1 MAPVVAKEKSK
12 VVKHMDRCS
21 QLDCDPREQHLGFQR
36 VESLPRGLLMG
47 SFRRKPRY
55 FCTLAVSAAFVTLAS
70 FLAQGQSSAAS
81 EPAVIYG
88 VVRDA
93 RGQPVPAASVHMQLE
108 GTKQVVTVETDSKGA
123 YRCGSLREGVY
134 NLHAEKAGSG
144 DGSAGSVVLKA
155 NQASKVDFTLAV
167 TAPNAGQSSAAKA
180 PEFFDEPQF
189 TVAGVIDATNHGGHG
204 SDAIFRTSRSLA
216 RDVAS
221 INPQPVTSPTRSV
234 EEEASLREAVKRAPE
249 SFEANQQLGI
259 FLARSGHPKEAVPYL
274 ERSNQSR
281 PEDYESAYTL
291 AQAYLDAADYEH
303 AAAIGRGLLAKH
315 DTAAVH
321 HLLGDV
327 EEKRKRPVEAVGE
340 YQRAAELDPSEPNFF
355 DWGAELLT
363 HRALQPAIEVF
374 SKGNHLFPQSARMLV
389 GLGVAWYATG
399 SSDLAAKYV
408 CDASDLNPGD
418 GNPYLVLGK
427 MQMAHPSPSSAVLAR
442 MERFVRLQPNNALAN
457 YYYAVALWKTEKTSG
472 VSSNP
477 ANAAQIESL
486 LENAVR
492 LDPKLAR
499 GFLQLG
505 ILSEERSDLPK
516 AIAAYQTAIATDSQ
530 LEEAHYRLAQIYR
543 RMGEKLKAQE
553 EIKLYEQISQKTARQ
568 AEEEGREIPQ
578 FVYTLR
584 DPKSPAQSQ

>member
-1 MAPVVAKEKSK
+1 MDFLRSRARHICRLIVCTALLTFAPFMA
-12 VVKHMDRCS
+12 R
-21 QLDCDPREQHLGFQR
+21 
-36 VESLPRGLLMG
+36 
-47 SFRRKPRY
+47 
-55 FCTLAVSAAFVTLAS
+55 
-70 FLAQGQSSAAS
+70 GQSSL
-81 EPAVIYG
+81 PAESAIIYG

-93 RGQPVPAASVHMQLE
+93 HGQPVPAASVHMQLE
-108 GTKQVVTVETDSKGA
+108 GTTQVVTVETDSKGA

-134 NLHAEKAGSG
+134 NLRAEKAGSG
-144 DGSAGSVVLKA
+144 DGSADSVVLKA
-155 NQASKVDFTLAV
+155 NQASRVDFTLAA
-167 TAPNAGQSSAAKA
+167 TASNAGQSSAAKA

-189 TVAGVIDATNHGGHG
+189 TVAGVTDATNHGGHG
-204 SDAIFRTSRSLA
+204 SDAIFRTSQSLA
-216 RDVAS
+216 RNVAS
-221 INPQPVTSPTRSV
+221 INPRPDLSPARSV
-234 EEEASLREAVKRAPE
+234 KDEASLREAVKRAPE
-249 SFEANQQLGI
+249 SFEANQQLGL
-259 FLARSGHPKEAVPYL
+259 FLARAGHSKEAVPYL

-291 AQAYLDAADYEH
+291 AQAYLDVADYEH
-303 AAAIGRGLLAKH
+303 AAAIARGLLGKH

-327 EEKRKRPVEAVGE
+327 EEKRKRPVVAVGE

-374 SKGNHLFPQSARMLV
+374 SKGNRLFPQSGRMLV

-399 SSDLAAKYV
+399 SSDVAAKYV

-418 GNPYLVLGK
+418 SNPYLVLGK
-427 MQMAHPSPSSAVLAR
+427 MQMAHPSPSEAVLAR

-457 YYYAVALWKTEKTSG
+457 YYYAVALWKTEKTSD
-472 VSSNP
+472 VSKNP

-499 GFLQLG
+499 GFLQMG
-505 ILSEERSDLPK
+505 VLSEERPDLPK
-516 AIAAYQTAIATDSQ
+516 AMAAYQAAIAADSE
-530 LEEAHYRLAQIYR
+530 LEEAHYRLAQVYR

-553 EIKLYEQISQKTARQ
+553 EIRLYEQISKKTAQQ

>member
-1 MAPVVAKEKSK
+1 
-12 VVKHMDRCS
+12 MDFLRLRARHICR
-21 QLDCDPREQHLGFQR
+21 LI
-36 VESLPRGLLMG
+36 V
-47 SFRRKPRY
+47 
-55 FCTLAVSAAFVTLAS
+55 CTAFVTFAP
-70 FLAQGQSSAAS
+70 FMARGQSSQ
-81 EPAVIYG
+81 PAESAIIFG
-88 VVRDA
+88 IVRDA
-93 RGQPVPAASVHMQLE
+93 YGQPVAAASVHMQLE
-108 GTKQVVTVETDSKGA
+108 GTKQVVTVETDSTGA

-134 NLHAEKAGSG
+134 NLRAEKAGSG

-167 TAPNAGQSSAAKA
+167 TASNAGQSSAAKA

-189 TVAGVIDATNHGGHG
+189 TVAGVTDAANHGGHG
-204 SDAIFRTSRSLA
+204 SDAVFRTSRSLA

-221 INPQPVTSPTRSV
+221 INPQPVSSPARSV
-234 EEEASLREAVKRAPE
+234 KDEASLREAVKRAPE
-249 SFEANQQLGI
+249 SFEANQQLGLL
-259 FLARSGHPKEAVPYL
+259 LARSGHPKEAVPYL

-303 AAAIGRGLLAKH
+303 AAAIARGLLAKH

-340 YQRAAELDPSEPNFF
+340 YQHAAELDPSEPNFF

-374 SKGNHLFPQSARMLV
+374 SKGNRLFPQSPRMLV

-408 CDASDLNPGD
+408 CEASDLNPGD

-457 YYYAVALWKTEKTSG
+457 YYYAVALWKTEKSSG
-472 VSSNP
+472 VSSDA

-492 LDPKLAR
+492 LDPRLAR
-499 GFLQLG
+499 GFLLLG
-505 ILSEERSDLPK
+505 VLSEERADLPK
-516 AIAAYQTAIATDSQ
+516 AMAAYQAAIAADSQ
-530 LEEAHYRLAQIYR
+530 LEEAHYRLAQVYR

-553 EIKLYEQISQKTARQ
+553 EIKLYEQISKKTAQQ

-584 DPKSPAQSQ
+584 DPKSPTQSQ

>member
-1 MAPVVAKEKSK
+1 MLIGFLRQKARHLSRFVLCVAVVCAPFVA
-12 VVKHMDRCS
+12 R
-21 QLDCDPREQHLGFQR
+21 
-36 VESLPRGLLMG
+36 
-47 SFRRKPRY
+47 
-55 FCTLAVSAAFVTLAS
+55 
-70 FLAQGQSSAAS
+70 GQSIEGAT
-81 EPAVIYG
+81 VYG
-88 VVRDA
+88 TVRDA
-93 RGQPVPAASVHMQLE
+93 HGQPVAAASVHIQLQR
-108 GTKQVVTVETDSKGA
+108 TDQIISVETDSKGA
-123 YRCGSLREGVY
+123 YRCAGLHEGVY
-134 NLHAEKAGSG
+134 SIRAEKTGSG
-144 DGSAGSVVLKA
+144 NATFGPVELRQKLASEVNLMLAA
-155 NQASKVDFTLAV
+155 QASE
-167 TAPNAGQSSAAKA
+167 GSQSSTAKA

-189 TVAGVIDATNHGGHG
+189 TVAGVTDATNHGGHG

-221 INPQPVTSPTRSV
+221 INPEPDSSPARSV
-234 EEEASLREAVKRAPE
+234 KDESSLREAVKRAPE
-249 SFEANQQLGI
+249 SFEANQQLGL
-259 FLARSGHPKEAVPYL
+259 FLARAGHSKEAVPYL

-303 AAAIGRGLLAKH
+303 AAAIARGLLAKH
-315 DTAAVH
+315 NTAAVH

-340 YQRAAELDPSEPNFF
+340 FQRAAELDPSEPNFF

-374 SKGNHLFPQSARMLV
+374 SKGSRLFPQSARMLV

-408 CDASDLNPGD
+408 CDASDLNPAD
-418 GNPYLVLGK
+418 NNPYLMLGK
-427 MQMAHPSPSSAVLAR
+427 MQMTHPSPSQAVLAR

-457 YYYAVALWKTEKTSG
+457 YYYAVALWKNEKTSD
-472 VSSNP
+472 VSNNP

-492 LDPKLAR
+492 LDSKLAR

-505 ILSEERSDLPK
+505 VLSEERADLPK
-516 AIAAYQTAIATDSQ
+516 AMAAYQAAIAADSQ
-530 LEEAHYRLAQIYR
+530 LEEAHYRLAQVYR

-553 EIKLYEQISQKTARQ
+553 EIKLYEQISKKTAQQ

>member
-1 MAPVVAKEKSK
+1 
-12 VVKHMDRCS
+12 VKD
-21 QLDCDPREQHLGFQR
+21 
-36 VESLPRGLLMG
+36 
-47 SFRRKPRY
+47 
-55 FCTLAVSAAFVTLAS
+55 
-70 FLAQGQSSAAS
+70 
-81 EPAVIYG
+81 
-88 VVRDA
+88 
-93 RGQPVPAASVHMQLE
+93 
-108 GTKQVVTVETDSKGA
+108 
-123 YRCGSLREGVY
+123 
-134 NLHAEKAGSG
+134 
-144 DGSAGSVVLKA
+144 
-155 NQASKVDFTLAV
+155 
-167 TAPNAGQSSAAKA
+167 
-180 PEFFDEPQF
+180 
-189 TVAGVIDATNHGGHG
+189 
-204 SDAIFRTSRSLA
+204 
-216 RDVAS
+216 
-221 INPQPVTSPTRSV
+221 
-234 EEEASLREAVKRAPE
+234 EASLREAVKRAPE
-249 SFEANQQLGI
+249 SFEANQQLGLL
-259 FLARSGHPKEAVPYL
+259 LARSGHPKEAVPYL

-303 AAAIGRGLLAKH
+303 AAAIARGLLAKH

-327 EEKRKRPVEAVGE
+327 EEKRRRPVAAVGE
-340 YQRAAELDPSEPNFF
+340 YQRAAELDASEPNFF

-374 SKGNHLFPQSARMLV
+374 SKGNRLFLQSARMLV

-418 GNPYLVLGK
+418 SNPYLVLGK

-472 VSSNP
+472 VSNNP

-486 LENAVR
+486 LEHAVR
-492 LDPKLAR
+492 LDPKLAS

-505 ILSEERSDLPK
+505 VLSEERADLPK
-516 AIAAYQTAIATDSQ
+516 AMAAYQAAIAADSQ
-530 LEEAHYRLAQIYR
+530 LEEAHYRLAQVYR
-543 RMGEKLKAQE
+543 RMGETLKAQE
-553 EIKLYEQISQKTARQ
+553 EIKLYEQISKKTAQQ

>member
-1 MAPVVAKEKSK
+1 
-12 VVKHMDRCS
+12 
-21 QLDCDPREQHLGFQR
+21 
-36 VESLPRGLLMG
+36 
-47 SFRRKPRY
+47 
-55 FCTLAVSAAFVTLAS
+55 
-70 FLAQGQSSAAS
+70 
-81 EPAVIYG
+81 
-88 VVRDA
+88 
-93 RGQPVPAASVHMQLE
+93 LE

-123 YRCGSLREGVY
+123 YRCGTLREGVY
-134 NLHAEKAGSG
+134 KLRAEKAGSG

-155 NQASKVDFTLAV
+155 NQASKVDFTLVV
-167 TAPNAGQSSAAKA
+167 TASNAGQSSAAKA

-189 TVAGVIDATNHGGHG
+189 TVAGVTDATNHGGHG
-204 SDAIFRTSRSLA
+204 SDAMFRTSRSLA

-221 INPQPVTSPTRSV
+221 INPQPDSSPARSV
-234 EEEASLREAVKRAPE
+234 KDEASLREAVKRAPE
-249 SFEANQQLGI
+249 SFEANQQLGLL
-259 FLARSGHPKEAVPYL
+259 LARAGHPKEAVPYL

-303 AAAIGRGLLAKH
+303 AAAIARGLLAKH

-374 SKGNHLFPQSARMLV
+374 SKGNRLFPQSARMLV

-408 CDASDLNPGD
+408 CDASDLNPAD
-418 GNPYLVLGK
+418 SNPYLVLGK

-457 YYYAVALWKTEKTSG
+457 YYYAVALWKNEKTSG
-472 VSSNP
+472 VSK

-505 ILSEERSDLPK
+505 VLSEERADLPK
-516 AIAAYQTAIATDSQ
+516 AMAAYQAAIAADSQ
-530 LEEAHYRLAQIYR
+530 LEEAHYRLAQVYR
-543 RMGEKLKAQE
+543 GMGEKLKAQE
-553 EIKLYEQISQKTARQ
+553 EIKLYEQISKKTAQQ

>member
-1 MAPVVAKEKSK
+1 MDFLRLRARHICRLIVCTALVTFAPFMA
-12 VVKHMDRCS
+12 R
-21 QLDCDPREQHLGFQR
+21 
-36 VESLPRGLLMG
+36 
-47 SFRRKPRY
+47 
-55 FCTLAVSAAFVTLAS
+55 
-70 FLAQGQSSAAS
+70 GQSSQ
-81 EPAVIYG
+81 PAESAIIYG

-93 RGQPVPAASVHMQLE
+93 HGQPVPAASVHMQLE

-123 YRCGSLREGVY
+123 YRCASLREGVY
-134 NLHAEKAGSG
+134 NLRAEKAGSG

-167 TAPNAGQSSAAKA
+167 TASNAGQITSAKA

-189 TVAGVIDATNHGGHG
+189 TVAGVTDATNHGGHG
-204 SDAIFRTSRSLA
+204 SDAVFRTSQSLA

-221 INPQPVTSPTRSV
+221 INPQPVLSPAQSV
-234 EEEASLREAVKRAPE
+234 KDEASLREALKRAPE
-249 SFEANQQLGI
+249 SFEANQQLGLL
-259 FLARSGHPKEAVPYL
+259 LARAGHPKEAVPYL

-281 PEDYESAYTL
+281 PEDYESAYAL

-303 AAAIGRGLLAKH
+303 AAAIARGLLAKH

-327 EEKRKRPVEAVGE
+327 EEKRRRPVEAVGE
-340 YQRAAELDPSEPNFF
+340 YQRATELDPSEPNFF

-374 SKGNHLFPQSARMLV
+374 SKGNRLFPQSARMLV

-418 GNPYLVLGK
+418 SNPYLVLGK

-492 LDPKLAR
+492 LDPKLAS

-505 ILSEERSDLPK
+505 VLSEERADLPK
-516 AIAAYQTAIATDSQ
+516 AMAAYQAAIAADSQ
-530 LEEAHYRLAQIYR
+530 LEEAHYRLAQVYR

-553 EIKLYEQISQKTARQ
+553 EIKLYEQISKKTAQQ